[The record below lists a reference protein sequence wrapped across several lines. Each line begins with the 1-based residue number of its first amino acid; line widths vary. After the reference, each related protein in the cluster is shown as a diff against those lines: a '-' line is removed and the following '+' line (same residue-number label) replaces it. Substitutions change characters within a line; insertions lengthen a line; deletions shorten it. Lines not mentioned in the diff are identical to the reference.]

1 MIDNDKNNYKRKV
14 VLVGACLNNDP
25 DFDVSMTELEGL
37 AEAENLL
44 VVADI
49 TQNLDSQDSAYYI
62 GSGKV
67 KELKTLVWEMD
78 ADLVIVNNQL
88 SPSQLANLAHDLEV
102 EVIDRTNLILNI
114 FADRAKSREAK
125 MQVDYA
131 KLQYMLPRLVGLRQ
145 NLSRQGGTG
154 GSMSNKGSGETQIE
168 LDRRH
173 IEKQMSELRKQL
185 KEISQNR
192 ETQRHKRQTSSLP
205 QVALVG
211 YTNAGKSTLLNKM
224 LETYCPDEE
233 KEVMVKDMLFATLDT
248 TVRKITPPDHRDFLL
263 SDTVGFI
270 NDLPHDLVNAF
281 RSTLEEA
288 VNADLILE
296 VIDYSD
302 NNYQMHMDVT
312 ARTLKDLGAGHIP
325 ILYVMNKSDRKYS
338 ISDLP
343 IERGDKIYISASRGL
358 GIDLLLHKIDEKLF
372 SGFLTMNLII
382 PYTMGYIEHD
392 LRERARVISIKYE
405 DDGIYITADL
415 NEEMIKRYKEY
426 IQ

>member
-1 MIDNDKNNYKRKV
+1 MIDNKELDKKRAI
-14 VLVGACLNNDP
+14 LVGACIGNNP
-25 DFDVSMTELEGL
+25 DFDTSMKELEGL

-44 VVADI
+44 VIADI

-67 KELKTLVWEMD
+67 QELKALVWEME

-114 FADRAKSREAK
+114 FADRARTREAK

-185 KEISQNR
+185 REISQNR
-192 ETQRHKRQTSSLP
+192 DTQRRKRMTSGMP

-224 LETYCPDEE
+224 IKTYCPDEE

-302 NNYQMHMDVT
+302 KNYQMHMDVT
-312 ARTLKDLGAGHIP
+312 AKTLKELEAGHIP
-325 ILYVMNKSDRKYS
+325 VIYVMNKSDRKYPEYE
-338 ISDLP
+338 LP
-343 IERGDKIYISASRGL
+343 IDRGDKIYISAEKGIGL
-358 GIDLLLHKIDEKLF
+358 ELLLQKIDEKLF
-372 SGFLTMNLII
+372 SDYLTMELII
-382 PYTMGYIEHD
+382 PYTKGGVEHD
-392 LRERARVISIKYE
+392 LQERARIISVKYE
-405 DDGIYITADL
+405 DDGIHMTADL
-415 NEEMIKRYKEY
+415 NQEMIKRYKEF

>member
-1 MIDNDKNNYKRKV
+1 MFENEIKDKKRRA

-25 DFDVSMTELEGL
+25 DFQVSMTELEGL
-37 AEAENLL
+37 AEAENLE

-49 TQNLDSQDSAYYI
+49 TQNLDSQDTAYYI

-67 KELKTLVWEMD
+67 SELKAIVFEME
-78 ADLVIVNNQL
+78 ADIVIVNNQL
-88 SPSQLANLAHDLEV
+88 SPSQLANLAHDLET

-114 FADRAKSREAK
+114 FADRARSKEAK

-185 KEISQNR
+185 REIAKNR
-192 ETQRHKRQTSSLP
+192 ETQRKKRQNSSIP

-224 LETYCPDEE
+224 LKTYCPDEE

-248 TVRKITPPDHRDFLL
+248 TVRKITPPEHRAFLL

-270 NDLPHDLVNAF
+270 NHLPHDLVDAF

-288 VNADLILE
+288 VNADLILD

-302 NNYQMHMDVT
+302 ENYQMHMDVT
-312 ARTLKDLGAGHIP
+312 AKTLKDLNAGHIP
-325 ILYVMNKSDRKYS
+325 VLYVMNKSDRKYPVS
-338 ISDLP
+338 GLP
-343 IERGDKIYISASRGL
+343 VIRGDKIYISAEKGIGL
-358 GIDLLLHKIDEKLF
+358 DSLLQKIDEKLF
-372 SGFLTMNLII
+372 SGFLTMDLII
-382 PYTMGYIEHD
+382 PYTKGGIEHD
-392 LRERARVISIKYE
+392 LQERARVISTKYE
-405 DDGIYITADL
+405 DDGIHITADL
-415 NEEMIKRYKEY
+415 NQEMIKRYKEF

>member
-1 MIDNDKNNYKRKV
+1 MIDNKELNKKRAI
-14 VLVGACLNNDP
+14 LVGACIGNNP
-25 DFDVSMTELEGL
+25 DFDTSMKELEGL
-37 AEAENLL
+37 AEAENLE
-44 VVADI
+44 VIADI

-67 KELKTLVWEMD
+67 QELKALVWEME

-114 FADRAKSREAK
+114 FADRARTREAK

-185 KEISQNR
+185 REISQNR
-192 ETQRHKRQTSSLP
+192 DTQRRKRMTSGIP

-224 LETYCPDEE
+224 IKTYCPDEE

-248 TVRKITPPDHRDFLL
+248 TVRKITPPEHRDFLL

-302 NNYQMHMDVT
+302 RNYQMHMDVT
-312 ARTLKDLGAGHIP
+312 AKTLKELEAGHIP
-325 ILYVMNKSDRKYS
+325 VLYVMNKSDRKYPEYE
-338 ISDLP
+338 LP
-343 IERGDKIYISASRGL
+343 KDRGDKIYISAEKGIGL
-358 GIDLLLHKIDEKLF
+358 ELLLQKIDEKLF
-372 SGFLTMNLII
+372 SDYLTMELII
-382 PYTMGYIEHD
+382 PYTKGGVEHD
-392 LRERARVISIKYE
+392 LQERARIISVKYE
-405 DDGIYITADL
+405 DDGIHMTADL
-415 NEEMIKRYKEY
+415 NQEMIKRYKEF

>member
-1 MIDNDKNNYKRKV
+1 MFENEIKDKRRRA

-25 DFDVSMTELEGL
+25 NFSISMMELEGL
-37 AEAENLL
+37 AEAANLE
-44 VVADI
+44 VVADV
-49 TQNLDSQDSAYYI
+49 TQNLDTHDSAYYI

-67 KELKTLVWEMD
+67 QELKAAVWEMD
-78 ADLVIVNNQL
+78 ADIVIVNNQL
-88 SPSQLANLAHDLEV
+88 SPSQLANLAHDLEI

-114 FADRAKSREAK
+114 FADRARTKEAK

-185 KEISQNR
+185 KEITKNR
-192 ETQRHKRQTSSLP
+192 ETQRKKRQNSSIPL
-205 QVALVG
+205 VALVG

-224 LETYCPDEE
+224 IETYCPDEE

-248 TVRKITPPDHRDFLL
+248 TVRKITPQDHRAFLL

-270 NDLPHDLVNAF
+270 NDLPHDLVDAF

-302 NNYQMHMDVT
+302 DNYQMHMDVT
-312 ARTLKDLGAGHIP
+312 ARTLKDLNAGHIP
-325 ILYVMNKSDRKYS
+325 VLYLMNKSDRKYP
-338 ISDLP
+338 ISELP
-343 IERGDKIYISASRGL
+343 MIRGDKIYISADKGIGL
-358 GIDLLLHKIDEKLF
+358 ESLIKMIDEKLF
-372 SGFLTMNLII
+372 SDFITMELLI
-382 PYTMGYIEHD
+382 PFTKGYIEHD
-392 LRERARVISIKYE
+392 LQERARVIATKYE
-405 DDGIYITADL
+405 TDGIHIIADL
-415 NEEMIKRYKEY
+415 NQEMIKRYKDFL
-426 IQ
+426 Q

>member
-1 MIDNDKNNYKRKV
+1 MFENDIKDKKRKA

-25 DFDVSMTELEGL
+25 DFSVSMKELEGL
-37 AEAENLL
+37 AAAENLE

-49 TQNLDSQDSAYYI
+49 TQNLDSLDSAYYI
-62 GSGKV
+62 RSGKV
-67 KELKTLVWEMD
+67 QELKAAVWEMD
-78 ADLVIVNNQL
+78 ADIVIVNNQL
-88 SPSQLANLAHDLEV
+88 SPSQLANLAHDLEI

-114 FADRAKSREAK
+114 FADRARTKEAK

-185 KEISQNR
+185 REVTKNR
-192 ETQRHKRQTSSLP
+192 ETQRKKRQNSTIP

-224 LETYCPDEE
+224 IETYCPDEE

-248 TVRKITPPDHRDFLL
+248 TVRKITPPDHRVFLL

-270 NDLPHDLVNAF
+270 NDLPHDLVDAF

-302 NNYQMHMDVT
+302 DNYQLHMDVT
-312 ARTLKDLGAGHIP
+312 AKTLKDLNAGHIP
-325 ILYVMNKSDRKYS
+325 VIYLMNKSDRKYPLS
-338 ISDLP
+338 ELP
-343 IERGDKIYISASRGL
+343 IVRGDKIYISADK
-358 GIDLLLHKIDEKLF
+358 GIGIEALLKMIDEKLF
-372 SGFLTMNLII
+372 SDYITMELLI
-382 PYTMGYIEHD
+382 PYTKGDIQHD
-392 LRERARVISIKYE
+392 LQERARVISTKYE
-405 DDGIYITADL
+405 EDGIHITADL
-415 NEEMIKRYKEY
+415 NQEMIKRYRDFL
-426 IQ
+426 Q

>member
-1 MIDNDKNNYKRKV
+1 MFENEINDKKRKA

-25 DFDVSMTELEGL
+25 DFSVSMKELEGL
-37 AEAENLL
+37 AEAENLE

-67 KELKTLVWEMD
+67 RELKAAIWEMD
-78 ADLVIVNNQL
+78 ADIVIVNNQL

-114 FADRAKSREAK
+114 FADRARSKEAK

-173 IEKQMSELRKQL
+173 IERQMSELRKQL
-185 KEISQNR
+185 REITKNR
-192 ETQRHKRQTSSLP
+192 ETQRKKRQNSSIP

-224 LETYCPDEE
+224 LNTYCPDEE
-233 KEVMVKDMLFATLDT
+233 KEVLVKDMLFATLDT
-248 TVRKITPPDHRDFLL
+248 TVRKITPTEHRAFLL

-270 NDLPHDLVNAF
+270 NHLPHDLVDAF

-288 VNADLILE
+288 VNADLILD

-302 NNYQMHMDVT
+302 VNYQMHMDVT
-312 ARTLKDLGAGHIP
+312 AKTLKDLNAGHIP
-325 ILYVMNKSDRKYS
+325 VLYVMNKSDRRYPV
-338 ISDLP
+338 SDLP
-343 IERGDKIYISASRGL
+343 IIRGDKIYISAEKGIGL
-358 GIDLLLHKIDEKLF
+358 DALLEKIDEKLF
-372 SGFLTMNLII
+372 SGFLTMELII
-382 PYTMGYIEHD
+382 PYIRGDVEHD
-392 LRERARVISIKYE
+392 LQERARVLSAKYE
-405 DDGIYITADL
+405 DDGVHITADL
-415 NEEMIKRYKEY
+415 NQEMIKRYKEF

>member
-1 MIDNDKNNYKRKV
+1 MFENENKNKRRKA

-25 DFDVSMTELEGL
+25 DFEVSMQELDGL
-37 AEAENLL
+37 AQAEDLE

-67 KELKTLVWEMD
+67 KELKAIVWEME
-78 ADLVIVNNQL
+78 ADLVVVNNQL

-114 FADRAKSREAK
+114 FADRARSKEAK

-185 KEISQNR
+185 REISQNR
-192 ETQRHKRQTSSLP
+192 DTQRHKRQTSGIP

-224 LETYCPDEE
+224 LKTYCPDEE

-270 NDLPHDLVNAF
+270 NNLPHDLVNAF

-288 VNADLILE
+288 VNADLILD

-302 NNYQMHMDVT
+302 VNYQMHMDVT
-312 ARTLKDLGAGHIP
+312 AKTLKELGAGHIP
-325 ILYVMNKSDRKYS
+325 VLYVMNKSDRKYP

-343 IERGDKIYISASRGL
+343 IERGDKIYISAEM
-358 GIDLLLHKIDEKLF
+358 GIGMDLLLQKIDEKLF
-372 SGFLTMNLII
+372 SGFLTMELII
-382 PYTMGYIEHD
+382 PYTMGGIEHA
-392 LRERARVISIKYE
+392 LQERARVISTKYE
-405 DDGIYITADL
+405 DDGIHITADL

>member
-1 MIDNDKNNYKRKV
+1 MFENENKDKKRKV
-14 VLVGACLNNDP
+14 VLVGACLNNNP
-25 DFDVSMTELEGL
+25 DFDISMSELDGL
-37 AEAENLL
+37 AQAENLE

-49 TQNLDSQDSAYYI
+49 TQNLDFQDSAYYI

-67 KELKTLVWEMD
+67 KELKAVVWEME

-114 FADRAKSREAK
+114 FADRARSREAK

-192 ETQRHKRQTSSLP
+192 ATQRHKRQTSGIP

-288 VNADLILE
+288 VNADLILD
-296 VIDYSD
+296 VVDYSD
-302 NNYQMHMDVT
+302 KNYQMHMDVT
-312 ARTLKDLGAGHIP
+312 AKTLKDLGAGHIP
-325 ILYVMNKSDRKYS
+325 VLYVMNKSDRKYP

-343 IERGDKIYISASRGL
+343 IERGDKIYISAAK
-358 GIDLLLHKIDEKLF
+358 GIGMDLLLCKIDEKLF
-372 SGFLTMNLII
+372 SGFLTMNLIV
-382 PYTMGYIEHD
+382 PYTMGNIEHD
-392 LRERARVISIKYE
+392 LQERARVISTKYE
-405 DDGIYITADL
+405 EDGIHITADL

>member
-1 MIDNDKNNYKRKV
+1 MFENEIKDNRRKA
-14 VLVGACLNNDP
+14 VLVGACLSNDP
-25 DFDVSMTELEGL
+25 DFAVSMKELEGL
-37 AEAENLL
+37 AEAENLE

-67 KELKTLVWEMD
+67 QELKAAIWEMD
-78 ADLVIVNNQL
+78 ADIVIVNNQL

-114 FADRAKSREAK
+114 FADRARSKEAK

-173 IEKQMSELRKQL
+173 IERQMSELRKQL
-185 KEISQNR
+185 REITKNR
-192 ETQRHKRQTSSLP
+192 ETQRKKRQSSSIP

-224 LETYCPDEE
+224 LSSYCPDEE

-248 TVRKITPPDHRDFLL
+248 TVRKITPPDHRSFLL

-270 NDLPHDLVNAF
+270 NHLPHDLVDAF

-288 VNADLILE
+288 VNADLILD

-302 NNYQMHMDVT
+302 DNYQMHMDVT
-312 ARTLKDLGAGHIP
+312 LRTLKDLNAGHIP
-325 ILYVMNKSDRKYS
+325 VLYVMNKSDRKYPLS
-338 ISDLP
+338 ELP
-343 IERGDKIYISASRGL
+343 IVRGDKIYISAEKGIGL
-358 GIDLLLHKIDEKLF
+358 DALLKKIDEKLF
-372 SGFLTMNLII
+372 SGFLAMNLII
-382 PYTMGYIEHD
+382 PYTKGGIEHD
-392 LRERARVISIKYE
+392 LQERARVISTKYE
-405 DDGIYITADL
+405 DDGIHITADL
-415 NEEMIKRYKEY
+415 NQEMIKRYKEF

>member
-1 MIDNDKNNYKRKV
+1 MIQNENINARKA
-14 VLVGACLNNDP
+14 VLVGACLNNDST
-25 DFDVSMTELEGL
+25 FATSMKELEGL
-37 AEAENLL
+37 AKAANIK

-67 KELKTLVWEMD
+67 RELKAAVWEMD
-78 ADLVIVNNQL
+78 ADIVIVNNQL

-114 FADRAKSREAK
+114 FADRARSREAK

-185 KEISQNR
+185 REVSQYRN
-192 ETQRHKRQTSSLP
+192 TQRKKRQNSGIP

-211 YTNAGKSTLLNKM
+211 YTNAGKSTLLNRM
-224 LETYCPDEE
+224 LSTYSPDDE
-233 KEVMVKDMLFATLDT
+233 KKVMVKDMLFATLDT

-270 NDLPHDLVNAF
+270 NALPHDLIDAF
-281 RSTLEEA
+281 HSTLEEA
-288 VNADLILE
+288 INADLILE
-296 VIDYSD
+296 IIDYSD
-302 NNYQMHMDVT
+302 ENYQMHMDVT
-312 ARTLKDLGAGHIP
+312 AKTLKDLDAGHIP
-325 ILYVMNKSDRKYS
+325 VLFVMNKCDRKYPES
-338 ISDLP
+338 ELP
-343 IERGDKIYISASRGL
+343 IERGDKIYISAEKGIGL
-358 GIDLLLHKIDEKLF
+358 DLLLKKIDEKLF
-372 SGFLTMNLII
+372 SGFLTMNLLI
-382 PYTMGYIEHD
+382 PYTKGSIEHD
-392 LRERARVISIKYE
+392 LQERARIICTKYE
-405 DDGIYITADL
+405 DDGIHIKADL
-415 NEEMIKRYKEY
+415 NQEMIKRYSEF